1 MTRATEKAKK
11 PIDVEAIFKA
21 AADEARKADRARVEA
36 VDAEARVS
44 TKKKESKKKES
55 PKMQDLARAG
65 GGQSTVAPG
74 PKVTPKTK
82 SSY

>member
-11 PIDVEAIFKA
+11 PLDVNALIKGMK
-21 AADEARKADRARVEA
+21 DNARNADRARVEA

-44 TKKKESKKKES
+44 TEKKGPEMIKT
-55 PKMQDLARAG
+55 PRAK
-65 GGQSTVAPG
+65 GGQSKVG
-74 PKVTPKTK
+74 NSPKVTPKKK

>member
-11 PIDVEAIFKA
+11 PIDVDALIKGMK
-21 AADEARKADRARVEA
+21 DNARVEA
-36 VDAEARVS
+36 LDAEARVS